1 MHQSYPSETAIRDSL
16 LQRSVEFSEATG
28 MSRSEI
34 GKAAVNDPAFLHQV
48 AKGRNF
54 TVGTYAKAMGWLD
67 EHWPRESPTQQ
78 GGAQA

>member
-1 MHQSYPSETAIRDSL
+1 
-16 LQRSVEFSEATG
+16 